1 MNMNRKVIRLAMSVG
16 VVVICGVLTALPALG
31 QDLSIEVQ
39 SSFPELVTGGDA
51 LVKITGANTAP
62 NVTVGGRDV
71 SSTFAADGSGG
82 WIGLVD
88 GLVDG
93 KNALAVSAGGGH
105 ATLSVTNHPT
115 NGALFAGPQQMPFVC
130 ENEAHG
136 LSPATDESCA
146 APTMTGYTYRST
158 DGTWKPFHSTQSRP
172 ADIEMT
178 TTINGK
184 TVPLI
189 NWYEKGIINRSAYVI
204 SLLHDPAAGPLPT
217 PVSNET
223 GWNGKLI
230 MSHRGGVRAG
240 FHQGRTIGTLD
251 PERGYVGG
259 ENNNLHESLIRS
271 GYAMAG
277 GSLMVTATTTNHVV
291 QAETAAKIKERFIE
305 LFGVPDYTLSMG
317 TSGGSMSQHLI
328 AQGYPGLYDAIMPWR
343 SYSDA
348 LTFQTPLNDCSLL
361 QNYFEG
367 TDTPWTDLQKREVS
381 GKLTY
386 LYCTGNAAS
395 FPNVSPDNCDG
406 SVQDAKTAEP
416 AKWKDVRCTYQDN
429 LVNVYGIDPETGH
442 ARSPWDNEG
451 IQYGLQPF
459 NDGIISFDQFAELN
473 ARIGG
478 HDPDGVIV
486 PGARTHASEDAVRV
500 AYETGRLNTG
510 QGGLRDIPILDIRGY
525 TDGICSIAPCPPGDP
540 TDVDVHDGYHTLVAR
555 ERLFKANGS
564 IDNHVRIVAHEVG
577 HRGPDSVLGIVS
589 PQAVAQLD
597 QWLTGIL
604 SDKAYVPQA
613 KKVAAH
619 RPAGFVD
626 ACYPAGGTRVT
637 NMDRCAELFPIASD
651 ARMVAG
657 SPLAADVLKCTLKP
671 VDPGDYAMRLAAEQ
685 LGALQQVFPGGVCD
699 WARPGVG
706 QVPLAG
712 TWAFYTG
719 DGEVEYLR
727 PANWSPAGSVFR

>member
-1 MNMNRKVIRLAMSVG
+1 MNRRVIRLAVSF
-16 VVVICGVLTALPALG
+16 VVIFGVLTGLPAWG
-31 QDLSIEVQ
+31 QDLSIEVL

-51 LVKITGANTAP
+51 LVKITGVSTAP
-62 NVTVGGRDV
+62 RVTVGGRDV
-71 SSTFAADGSGG
+71 SSAFVADGSSG

-93 KNALAVSAGGGH
+93 ENALAVSAGGGH
-105 ATLSVTNHPT
+105 ATLSLTNHPT
-115 NGALFAGPQQMPFVC
+115 NGTLFAGPQQTPFVC

-136 LSPATDESCA
+136 LAPATDESCA
-146 APTMTGYTYRST
+146 APTITAYSYRST
-158 DGTWKPFHSTQSRP
+158 DGTWKPFDPKRPRP

-178 TTINGK
+178 TTIDGK

-204 SLLHDPAAGPLPT
+204 SLLHDPAAGSLPT
-217 PVSNET
+217 AVSNET

-240 FHQGRTIGTLD
+240 FHQGRNIGTLD

-259 ENNNLHESLIRS
+259 ENNNLHESLIRG

-305 LFGVPDYTLSMG
+305 LFGRPTFTISMG

-328 AQGYPGLYDAIMPWR
+328 AQSYPGLYDAIMPGR
-343 SYSDA
+343 SYSDV
-348 LTFQTPLNDCSLL
+348 LTFQRPLSDCKLL
-361 QNYFEG
+361 ENYFAG
-367 TDTPWTDLQKREVS
+367 TEMPWTDLQKREVS

-386 LYCTGNAAS
+386 LYCKGPAAG
-395 FPNVSPDNCDG
+395 FPNLSPDNCDS

-416 AKWKDVRCTYQDN
+416 SKWKDVRCTYQDN

-442 ARSPWDNEG
+442 AGSPWDNEG
-451 IQYGLQPF
+451 VQYGLQTF
-459 NDGIISFDQFAELN
+459 NDGIISFGQFAELN
-473 ARIGG
+473 DRIGG
-478 HDPDGVIV
+478 QDIGGVIV
-486 PGARTHASEDAVRV
+486 PGQRTRASEDAVRI

-510 QGGLRDIPILDIRGY
+510 QGGLRNIPILDIRGY
-525 TDGICSIAPCPPGDP
+525 TDGICTVAPCPPRDP
-540 TDVDVHDGYHTLVAR
+540 TNVDVHDGYHTLVTRAR
-555 ERLFKANGS
+555 LRKANGNA
-564 IDNHVRIVAHEVG
+564 DNHVRIVAHEVG

-597 QWLTGIL
+597 RWLTDMYA
-604 SDKAYVPQA
+604 DKLFAPQA
-613 KKVAAH
+613 KKVAAN
-619 RPAGFVD
+619 RPADFVD
-626 ACYPAGGTRVT
+626 ACYPASGTRIT
-637 NMDRCAELFPIASD
+637 DMDRCAELFPIASD
-651 ARMVAG
+651 ARIVAG
-657 SPLAADVLKCTLKP
+657 SPLVNDVLMCSLKP
-671 VDPGDYAMRLAAEQ
+671 VDPNDYSASVSAEQ
-685 LGALQQVFPGGVCD
+685 LGVLQRVFPEGVCD
-699 WARPGVG
+699 WAKPGVG

-719 DGEVEYLR
+719 NGEVRYLR
-727 PANWSPAGSVFR
+727 PAN